1 MALLDLINFE
11 DFEKVKDVLSLP
23 TIVKIVEDFVG
34 IGLYQLYS
42 YKDKELN
49 AVQSM
54 YNEYNFSL
62 DIITEILK
70 YINLKYKLIE
80 FNYKQQVASVNIKA
94 NIPNT
99 LGLYNA
105 ILKIDKYNKK
115 MIYANRDRSEILKS
129 QILNYNKREDLIFSK
144 LNSAQKKTGEFAFK

>member
-1 MALLDLINFE
+1 MSITF
-11 DFEKVKDVLSLP
+11 P
-23 TIVKIVEDFVG
+23 I
-34 IGLYQLYS
+34 
-42 YKDKELN
+42 
-49 AVQSM
+49 
-54 YNEYNFSL
+54 

>member
-1 MALLDLINFE
+1 M
-11 DFEKVKDVLSLP
+11 
-23 TIVKIVEDFVG
+23 
-34 IGLYQLYS
+34 YS

>member
-1 MALLDLINFE
+1 MALLDLINFD

-23 TIVKIVEDFVG
+23 TIVKIVEEFVG
-34 IGLYQLYS
+34 VGLYQLYS

-54 YNEYNFSL
+54 YNEYKFSL

>member
-1 MALLDLINFE
+1 MTLLDLINFE

-34 IGLYQLYS
+34 VGLYQLYS

-144 LNSAQKKTGEFAFK
+144 LNSNKKKTGEFAFK